1 MYYGDE
7 MDPRWGDDPGDD
19 EDHDPGQPD
28 PRLGSLESRLAHVE
42 SYAFKPRHAEVNA
55 PLAVHMAREHPEH
68 YTLWVANET
77 VGDLEDQHYIAHG
90 LLTTE
95 AELLAALA
103 EERGSR

>member
-1 MYYGDE
+1 MWKE
-7 MDPRWGDDPGDD
+7 ATMDT
-19 EDHDPGQPD
+19 
-28 PRLGSLESRLAHVE
+28 LESKLAHVE
-42 SYAFKPRHAEVNA
+42 SYAFQPRNPEVNA

-68 YTLWVANET
+68 YALWVADKT